1 MKNNKVLYSII
12 CVVALIVVNAVTF
25 ISIKEFTTARWINI
39 GFLNLSVIILLIF
52 SIMYGKKEDKF
63 MNYSR
68 FPIVGLYSLLAF
80 IISALFIIFNLKN
93 VTITIVVQ
101 IILLGLFIIAIS
113 LNTMSNNTAKQNRA
127 VDKQNYN
134 KIEDMSK
141 RLFIIM
147 QENENNRDLYKKIEK
162 AYDDVKN
169 AKISINED
177 TTQVD
182 NDIIQSIAKIEFYIQ
197 NNNLNLI
204 DEQITTIHNL
214 VIKRNLMK

>member
-1 MKNNKVLYSII
+1 
-12 CVVALIVVNAVTF
+12 
-25 ISIKEFTTARWINI
+25 
-39 GFLNLSVIILLIF
+39 
-52 SIMYGKKEDKF
+52 
-63 MNYSR
+63 
-68 FPIVGLYSLLAF
+68 
-80 IISALFIIFNLKN
+80 
-93 VTITIVVQ
+93 
-101 IILLGLFIIAIS
+101 
-113 LNTMSNNTAKQNRA
+113 
-127 VDKQNYN
+127 
-134 KIEDMSK
+134 
-141 RLFIIM
+141 M